1 MEFYTAARYY
11 RPSGVGVQLIG
22 IEPDIAV
29 LERPGP
35 EPQNRVVL
43 RERDLF
49 PAALPREPEIWKH
62 PNPSL
67 VKEIRAC
74 ATETGLAL
82 NRMRPD
88 AEMSRS
94 EDYPLAVSQDA
105 LACFLTRSLRT

>member
-22 IEPDIAV
+22 IEPDIGV
-29 LERPGP
+29 FERPGP
-35 EPQNRVVL
+35 EPRNRIVL

-49 PAALPREPEIWKH
+49 PTALPRGPEVWKH

-67 VKEIRAC
+67 AQEIRAC
-74 ATETGLAL
+74 TTEKGLAL
-82 NRMRPD
+82 NRMRQD

-94 EDYPLAVSQDA
+94 DDYPLAVGQDA
-105 LACFLTRSLRT
+105 LVCSLTRPL